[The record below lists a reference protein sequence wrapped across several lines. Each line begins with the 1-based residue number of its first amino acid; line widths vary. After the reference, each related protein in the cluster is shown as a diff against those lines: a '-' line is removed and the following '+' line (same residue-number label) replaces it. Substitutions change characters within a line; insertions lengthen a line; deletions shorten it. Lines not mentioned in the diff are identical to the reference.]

1 MAKTYLVTQPELAAV
16 TGDVTTINQQINTA
30 TTGIEPRLGAVE
42 ALAPRLTQAEADI
55 DALELQ
61 LNDPTTGIV
70 KQLVDVDTEINEAG
84 VGIKARLD
92 DLEQGG
98 TTTTKF
104 RTHSESGVYED
115 GEVVQS
121 SGCLYKAN
129 SAIDGSVTP
138 VPFVVGTSGP
148 TWLPVS
154 RHNPQYDVMPD
165 VADVRNIGSA
175 ITPYKSVNTQF
186 INFYSTVDGNQ
197 VNEGNVDA
205 DAGSLGVFGE
215 TELALGHG
223 NNNKDMTFTSTG
235 ISVNENMT
243 VVAGKHIKFED
254 ADTTGKEHVRLE
266 ISDNDLVF
274 KGHANGTDSTGSPV
288 KITYDNKLIAP
299 NMSGNTT
306 LAGDFSSDN
315 STKVYSIYQALS
327 ATAANITLIDN
338 SQVKVKFVGTDV
350 GGSAWFEVYNK
361 SGVTSSYIWSAISD
375 GTSSS
380 GVTSIAKDNGLNINS
395 SSSTAG
401 EKTIS
406 IFISGRNGTGY
417 GLKGVVVDIAMY
429 WAGSTTKYAVCVVKV
444 SGAF

>member
-1 MAKTYLVTQPELAAV
+1 MAKTYLVTQPELAV
-16 TGDVTTINQQINTA
+16 VSGNVTTINQQINTA

-61 LNDPTTGIV
+61 LNDPATGIV

-98 TTTTKF
+98 TSTTKF
-104 RTHSESGVYED
+104 RTHSPTGVYED
-115 GEVVQS
+115 GEVVQRDGS
-121 SGCLYKAN
+121 LYKAN
-129 SAIDGSVTP
+129 TAIDGSVTA
-138 VPFVVGTSGP
+138 VPFAIGTTGA
-148 TWLPVS
+148 TWSAVS
-154 RHNPQYDVMPD
+154 KHNPECDLLPD
-165 VADVRNIGSA
+165 ASNTRLVGGSDN
-175 ITPYKSVNTQF
+175 YYRGGFFEYVNF
-186 INFYSTVDGNQ
+186 MSANSTT
-197 VNEGNVDA
+197 EGNIDA

-235 ISVNENMT
+235 ISVNENIT

-288 KITYDNKLIAP
+288 KITYDNKLVAP

-327 ATAANITLIDN
+327 ATAANITLVDN

-380 GVTSIAKDNGLNINS
+380 GVSSIAKDNGLNINS

-406 IFISGRNGTGY
+406 IFIPGRNGTGY